1 MQTTVQRSR
10 GASTV
15 DKKLFIGLEHNY
27 KETKQSATF

>member
-1 MQTTVQRSR
+1 MPMTAQKHQ
-10 GASTV
+10 ADLTV

>member
-1 MQTTVQRSR
+1 MTVQKSQA
-10 GASTV
+10 GLTV